1 MRTFFS
7 SQLMVIFFPLTY
19 LIDRSISKQTL
30 DFLERHLSAS
40 ANKKKH
46 QQDGTAMEPCQAVV
60 SEMLKLSRAKWE
72 KARMA
77 DGKLVLVAITQ
88 VTTACDLLQWCP
100 SECLAD
106 FVLFSVVPALL
117 DGIIVQSLWACVLF
131 MVVTHSGISRFESL
145 VSMCLDFPIPSFHMY
160 PRAQMYL
167 LPLALNLRVPQPHH

>member
-1 MRTFFS
+1 
-7 SQLMVIFFPLTY
+7 MVIFFPLTY

-117 DGIIVQSLWACVLF
+117 DGIICSIIMGMRVIYGCDTFRNIAI
-131 MVVTHSGISRFESL
+131 GESCQHG
-145 VSMCLDFPIPSFHMY
+145 S
-160 PRAQMYL
+160 
-167 LPLALNLRVPQPHH
+167 